1 MLSFFYRRIN
11 RLSFQLLAS
20 FWLVIFTT
28 LSITFVLLHFLDSH
42 GPEKLESEELRTY
55 HKQILSVYRT
65 NQIYRILGFAKNS
78 LPTEETSDLHAV
90 LFNPDTKEIAGTSAD
105 EYPDVQ
111 NFIFRSNDFSNP
123 MVQVVNERRIV
134 GPFSVNVNLI
144 NEHNEPKD
152 VAYLMYFVS
161 PVDTHL
167 VFLSYL
173 FAHPFLV
180 MLIIALAST
189 PVLLLLA
196 WRIGIPIRRFRQAAE
211 LVSLGQFVTNP
222 DLENKGPIELR
233 QVGKSLN
240 HMTTSLAELLDTHQ
254 RLVSSISHEL
264 RTPLTRLQLAVALL
278 RRRVGEYPET
288 KRIEMESERLDKM
301 INDLLLLSRNQ
312 LRLQLERDYLT
323 VDSIWNEVIEDAE
336 FEAEHRKIDFTFIQL
351 IKHPERYLILG
362 DKEALASALENIL
375 RNALKYTNNKIVALM
390 TLKKSDLMMII
401 VDDNGA
407 GVSEQEY
414 ERIFK
419 PFYRVDEARTRT
431 TGGTGLG
438 LAIVVNTVQ
447 QHQGRVWAEKSPF
460 GGLRIVMELPLAT
473 EK

>member
-1 MLSFFYRRIN
+1 MFPFLQRIN
-11 RLSFQLLAS
+11 RLPVQLLAS

-42 GPEKLESEELRTY
+42 RPEKLESEELRTY

-65 NQIYRILGFAKNS
+65 NQVYRILGFAKNP
-78 LPTEETSDLHAV
+78 LPAEETRDLHAV
-90 LFNPDTKEIAGTSAD
+90 LFNPDTQEIAGTSA
-105 EYPDVQ
+105 EEHSDVR

-123 MVQVVNERRIV
+123 MIQVVNERRIA
-134 GPFSVNVNLI
+134 GPFSVNINLI
-144 NEHNEPKD
+144 NERNEPKD

-173 FAHPFLV
+173 FAHPFLI

-196 WRIGIPIRRFRQAAE
+196 WRIGVPIKRFRQAAE

-222 DLENKGPIELR
+222 DLENKGPMELR

-240 HMTTSLAELLDTHQ
+240 HMTVSLAELLDTHQ

-288 KRIEMESERLDKM
+288 KRIETESERLDKM

-312 LRLQLERDYLT
+312 LRLQLERNYLT

-351 IKHPERYLILG
+351 IKHPERYSILG
-362 DKEALASALENIL
+362 DREALASALENIL

-407 GVSEQEY
+407 GVPEREY
-414 ERIFK
+414 EQIFK

-438 LAIVVNTVQ
+438 LAIVVNTIQ
-447 QHQGRVWAEKSPF
+447 QHQGKVWAEKSPF
-460 GGLRIVMELPLAT
+460 GGLRIVMELPLVT
-473 EK
+473 DK